1 MPTLD
6 EIIIKSE
13 VNVMALSEKL
23 KDLDKLRQDIKDL
36 LEQPQKFE
44 VQYGKIVQISEDFTN
59 ILGIATQEYLE
70 GNNALFTTNLKELD
84 AKTADFQAK
93 INDLKTEVSRLV
105 NTDFTQLFADLQK
118 DFIGQTRTDLAVE
131 LQKFEDKTADFQAKI
146 EDLKTEISRLVN
158 TDFTQLFADL
168 QKDFIAQ
175 TRTDLAVELRKFED
189 KAAEFQAKI
198 NDLKTEITRLVN
210 TDFTQLFGDL
220 QKDFIAQTRTDLA
233 VELRKFEDKAADFQA
248 KINDLKT
255 EITRLVNI
263 DFTQLFADLQKDFIA
278 QTRTDLA
285 VELQKFEDKAADF
298 QVKINDLKTEIT
310 RLVNTDFTQLFGDLQ
325 KDFIAQTRTD
335 LAAELQKFE
344 DKAADFQAKIDDLKT
359 EITRLEKIDLEKH
372 FDKLQ
377 KTLSEIFG
385 AINAINLTFTT
396 TIQTLT
402 NIVQSLS
409 IIQNTI
415 DANQKELKKSL
426 DSFVEQV
433 SKRLDVQDIEA
444 KQHHELL
451 ENKIQSLAAQ
461 NDALKT
467 YQVIQI
473 GLTIVGLVLLIYLA
487 IK

>member
-1 MPTLD
+1 M
-6 EIIIKSE
+6 
-13 VNVMALSEKL
+13 
-23 KDLDKLRQDIKDL
+23 
-36 LEQPQKFE
+36 
-44 VQYGKIVQISEDFTN
+44 
-59 ILGIATQEYLE
+59 
-70 GNNALFTTNLKELD
+70 
-84 AKTADFQAK
+84 
-93 INDLKTEVSRLV
+93 
-105 NTDFTQLFADLQK
+105 
-118 DFIGQTRTDLAVE
+118 
-131 LQKFEDKTADFQAKI
+131 
-146 EDLKTEISRLVN
+146 
-158 TDFTQLFADL
+158 
-168 QKDFIAQ
+168 
-175 TRTDLAVELRKFED
+175 
-189 KAAEFQAKI
+189 
-198 NDLKTEITRLVN
+198 
-210 TDFTQLFGDL
+210 
-220 QKDFIAQTRTDLA
+220 
-233 VELRKFEDKAADFQA
+233 RKFEDKAADFQA

-285 VELQKFEDKAADF
+285 VELRKFEDKAAEF
-298 QVKINDLKTEIT
+298 QAKINDLKTEIT

>member
-93 INDLKTEVSRLV
+93 INDLKTEVS
-105 NTDFTQLFADLQK
+105 
-118 DFIGQTRTDLAVE
+118 
-131 LQKFEDKTADFQAKI
+131 
-146 EDLKTEISRLVN
+146 
-158 TDFTQLFADL
+158 
-168 QKDFIAQ
+168 
-175 TRTDLAVELRKFED
+175 
-189 KAAEFQAKI
+189 
-198 NDLKTEITRLVN
+198 
-210 TDFTQLFGDL
+210 
-220 QKDFIAQTRTDLA
+220 
-233 VELRKFEDKAADFQA
+233 
-248 KINDLKT
+248 
-255 EITRLVNI
+255 
-263 DFTQLFADLQKDFIA
+263 
-278 QTRTDLA
+278 
-285 VELQKFEDKAADF
+285 
-298 QVKINDLKTEIT
+298 

>member
-233 VELRKFEDKAADFQA
+233 VELRKFEDKAAEFQA
-248 KINDLKT
+248 
-255 EITRLVNI
+255 
-263 DFTQLFADLQKDFIA
+263 
-278 QTRTDLA
+278 
-285 VELQKFEDKAADF
+285 
-298 QVKINDLKTEIT
+298 KINDLKTEIT